1 MVLRVCC
8 ATSTPRESWHNRENI
23 QCMSFQH
30 TEKGTDCENEAAAIS
45 GRGRALHLFWNFTCS
60 QQFNF
65 SFHKRIQKSVKSWA
79 GKPFGLPFRSVKY
92 LPLLPLPLLSSSSL
106 PRAFEVWTSS
116 NPSMW
121 KILVCPAFYPSNP
134 SVFVS
139 RWHPPHLLSLSLLV
153 EREKKKK
160 KRCFFPH
167 WRWGGVAGWCL
178 KHSIHQIH
186 IACK

>member
-1 MVLRVCC
+1 
-8 ATSTPRESWHNRENI
+8 
-23 QCMSFQH
+23 
-30 TEKGTDCENEAAAIS
+30 
-45 GRGRALHLFWNFTCS
+45 
-60 QQFNF
+60 
-65 SFHKRIQKSVKSWA
+65 
-79 GKPFGLPFRSVKY
+79 
-92 LPLLPLPLLSSSSL
+92 L

>member
-1 MVLRVCC
+1 MIAVAQHKTINSPGTVLCHIYEQSGKIQRIFCVSFFTGIDGDGIMHC
-8 ATSTPRESWHNRENI
+8 ATSTPRESWHRWENI

-30 TEKGTDCENEAAAIS
+30 TTEGTDCENEAAAIS

-106 PRAFEVWTSS
+106 PRAFEVL
-116 NPSMW
+116 N
-121 KILVCPAFYPSNP
+121 
-134 SVFVS
+134 
-139 RWHPPHLLSLSLLV
+139 
-153 EREKKKK
+153 
-160 KRCFFPH
+160 
-167 WRWGGVAGWCL
+167 
-178 KHSIHQIH
+178 
-186 IACK
+186 